1 MFGKWNPQN
10 LFSGYDPVIKE
21 DDLVDLKRKQ
31 WLHTKKQKKAKRKAR
46 KKRRVR
52 SGMSIWGNLGRRQLN
67 QKEM

>member
-10 LFSGYDPVIKE
+10 LFSGYHPVINE

-31 WLHTKKQKKAKRKAR
+31 WLHTKKQNKAKRKAR